1 MKALYQLILTKQSL
15 VNQAMARS
23 VNEYYYNETVEVK
36 HRTSFLGVNGK
47 PKRTEHQELK
57 FNSGKYYHDLGGIN
71 AQIQQYLLQIN
82 QLADTLDVLKSKE
95 HENKLRIEEQGN
107 LEQLLTSTKNQL
119 ANVKGQFSSYIHSLT
134 DIQRACLLS
143 HEFDTK
149 GAEFLIETI
158 SEKRFDPNI
167 LATIAID
174 EGKLQLLNFAINAGA
189 NLDACSI
196 NNKTLVQYAIGKG
209 NIAITN
215 KIIAATSNFDNTLL
229 LALSQN
235 DLDTIKLVLASYP
248 ELASRLLSGESCLLH
263 YAIANNQT
271 ELITYMLDKHPESL
285 KILNANGDSA
295 IDIAMR
301 TNSEELLSYISKHF
315 NAEYSHQNIV
325 DKTVMQTILNEVHTT
340 DFHELE
346 VAGGINNVEV
356 NLC

>member
-1 MKALYQLILTKQSL
+1 MKELYQLILTKQSL
-15 VNQAMARS
+15 FNQAMARS
-23 VNEYYYNETVEVK
+23 VNEYYYNETVWVK
-36 HRTSFLGVNGK
+36 HKTSVLGVNAE
-47 PKRTEHQELK
+47 PYWTSHQELK
-57 FNSGKYYHDLGGIN
+57 FNSGKYYHDLSGIN
-71 AQIQQYLLQIN
+71 DQIQQYLLQIN

-158 SEKRFDPNI
+158 SEKRFDPNT

-174 EGKLQLLNFAINAGA
+174 EGKLQLLNFAINARA

-263 YAIANNQT
+263 YAIANKQI
-271 ELITYMLDKHPESL
+271 ELITYMLDQHPESL

-315 NAEYSHQNIV
+315 NAEDSHQNIV
-325 DKTVMQTILNEVHTT
+325 DKKVMQTILNEVHTT

>member
-263 YAIANNQT
+263 YAIANKQI
-271 ELITYMLDKHPESL
+271 ELITYMLDQHPESL

>member
-263 YAIANNQT
+263 YAIANKQI
-271 ELITYMLDKHPESL
+271 ELITYMLDQHPESL

-315 NAEYSHQNIV
+315 NAEDSHQNIV